1 MRLLSR
7 IWVYSLLFFTLTACD
22 EDSDKPI
29 PPYTGPIIEIFDVQ
43 TLYSDSAKLKMRIT
57 APKQWQFQNG
67 NIEYPEGV
75 EVIFYNE
82 QKQAR
87 SRLTALKGKYDKATN
102 LYTATGKVVLKDLV
116 EDKTLKTEVLHWSP
130 HEKRIFTDNFVVIE
144 SGNNVVKG
152 EGFTA
157 NQDLQYYKIL
167 KPTGSGYIRRK

>member
-7 IWVYSLLFFTLTACD
+7 IWVYSLLFFILTACD

-29 PPYTGPIIEIFDVQ
+29 PPYTGPIIETFDVQ

-67 NIEYPEGV
+67 NVEYPEGV

-102 LYTATGKVVLKDLV
+102 LYTATGKVVLKDLT

-144 SGNNVVKG
+144 SGDNVVKG